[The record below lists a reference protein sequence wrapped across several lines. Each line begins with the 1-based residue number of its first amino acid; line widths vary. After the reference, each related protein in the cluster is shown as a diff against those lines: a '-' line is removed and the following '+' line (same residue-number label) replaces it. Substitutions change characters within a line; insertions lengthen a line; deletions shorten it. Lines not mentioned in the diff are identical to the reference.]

1 VVFQPNVYD
10 NNKLLYVAYAIAAC
24 LAAGY
29 MVDIYRLLREKNI
42 GGRRVIA
49 AATVFLCVFSAVLT
63 LGREVVSDYQLYAK
77 EQVQAAEFIEKNT
90 PADSVILTGTQ
101 HNNAVSSLTGRNIV
115 CGAGTFLYY
124 HGVDYQGREADVKT
138 MYSDLENAEEMLQR
152 YNVDY
157 VYISPQEVSAYR
169 TDAACLKDKYPLVYS
184 RDGVY
189 IYAVSQRAQEACAG
203 E

>member
-1 VVFQPNVYD
+1 MALLAIPAFLHYKKEFPVAAPSLLILFICEFVVFQPNVYD

-101 HNNAVSSLTGRNIV
+101 HNNAVSSLTGR
-115 CGAGTFLYY
+115 T
-124 HGVDYQGREADVKT
+124 
-138 MYSDLENAEEMLQR
+138 
-152 YNVDY
+152 
-157 VYISPQEVSAYR
+157 
-169 TDAACLKDKYPLVYS
+169 
-184 RDGVY
+184 
-189 IYAVSQRAQEACAG
+189 
-203 E
+203 